1 MKIIKKFVLLVYFL
15 FGFSAVAQNINHNLW
30 TTLLET
36 YVDSNGNVNYK
47 ELTKKAENIDTYL
60 NLLSNSKPD
69 NLVSREE
76 KLAYWINA
84 YNAFTIKLII
94 DNYPIKSIKD
104 IKQPWDKKFI
114 DIDGELISLNEIEHD
129 ILRKMNEPRIHFA
142 IVCASVSC
150 PKLQNTAFEPS
161 KIEEQLTNATKEFLA
176 DPSKNNLS
184 PNSIRIS
191 KLFQWFSKDFTQNG
205 TLIDFLNQ
213 YSEITI
219 SPKAKRSF
227 NNYNWRL
234 NE

>member
-1 MKIIKKFVLLVYFL
+1 MTLKRIFIFIFL
-15 FGFSAVAQNINHNLW
+15 CATISVAAQSLDHSRWNDMLQSYVNI
-30 TTLLET
+30 
-36 YVDSNGNVNYK
+36 DGKVNYK
-47 ELTKKAENIDTYL
+47 SIKADEKNLEIYL
-60 NLLSNSKPD
+60 NTLSENTPQDSWTKA
-69 NLVSREE
+69 E

-114 DIDGELISLNEIEHD
+114 DIDGKLISLNQIEHD

-176 DPSKNNLS
+176 DSSKNNIS
-184 PNSIRIS
+184 QESIKIS
-191 KLFQWFSKDFTQNG
+191 KIFDWFSKDFTQDG
-205 TLIDFLNQ
+205 SLINFLNQ
-213 YSEITI
+213 YSEVTI
-219 SPKAKRSF
+219 SPSAKKQF
-227 NNYNWRL
+227 KNYNWAL

>member
-1 MKIIKKFVLLVYFL
+1 MTLKKTFVFIFL
-15 FGFSAVAQNINHNLW
+15 CATISVTAQNFNHSMWNDMLQS
-30 TTLLET
+30 
-36 YVDSNGNVNYK
+36 YVNNEGKVNYK
-47 ELTKKAENIDTYL
+47 RIKADEKKLEIYLDTLSQNTPQESWKKA
-60 NLLSNSKPD
+60 
-69 NLVSREE
+69 E

-114 DIDGELISLNEIEHD
+114 DIDGELTSLNQIEHD

-176 DPSKNNLS
+176 DSSKNNIS
-184 PNSIRIS
+184 QESIKIS
-191 KLFQWFSKDFTQNG
+191 KIFDWFSKDFTQDG
-205 TLIDFLNQ
+205 SLINFLNQ
-213 YSEITI
+213 YSEVTI
-219 SPKAKRSF
+219 SPSAKKQF
-227 NNYNWRL
+227 KNYNWAL